1 MKNTLAAALVVL
13 SSLLAPQV
21 TAASAVRATLTL
33 PHDNV
38 LPGVPFDLVVTY
50 TNVSDRPVT
59 VSGALATLVVTLPSG
74 DTMVLNK
81 PDVNDQWGVSLPM
94 PARLE
99 PGQSVQQAVGWADSS
114 VPNWFH
120 YSAPFSGPGTYGIAL
135 DLRIS
140 DREENVLGAVRTPPV
155 TLTRV
160 EPTGI
165 DAALWQ
171 RMQEISGGAWTDDAF
186 LSTKVGAALA
196 EDIAQVHPASGYY
209 PYVLALRAFGPPGKK
224 HIPALLEAA
233 ERFTGSPAHPHL
245 LVAAANSARYE
256 VWKAEQRKDL
266 AAAQTYF
273 TLAQTNYRRALAT
286 NSIAVRASAETGLRN
301 AAHAFERAKEAA
313 R

>member
-1 MKNTLAAALVVL
+1 MKRILAAALVVL
-13 SSLLAPQV
+13 SSLFAPQL
-21 TAASAVRATLTL
+21 TAASAVKATLTL

-59 VSGALATLVVTLPSG
+59 VSGALATLVVTLPGG
-74 DTMVLNK
+74 DTIVVNK
-81 PDVNDQWGVSLPM
+81 PDVNDQWDITLPVR
-94 PARLE
+94 ARLE
-99 PGQSVQQAVGWADSS
+99 PGQSVEQAVGWEHGL

-135 DLRIS
+135 DLHIS
-140 DREENVLGAVRTPPV
+140 DGEKNVLGAVRTPAV

-160 EPTGI
+160 VPTGI
-165 DAALWQ
+165 DAELWQ

-186 LSTKVGAALA
+186 LSTKVGVALA

-233 ERFTGSPAHPHL
+233 ERFTGSPAHPYL
-245 LVAAANSARYE
+245 LEAAANSARYE
-256 VWKAEQRKDL
+256 AWKAEQRQDL

-273 TLAQTNYRRALAT
+273 ILAQTIYRRALAT
-286 NSIAVRASAETGLRN
+286 NSVAVRASSEVGLRDV
-301 AAHAFERAKEAA
+301 AQGFERAKKPA